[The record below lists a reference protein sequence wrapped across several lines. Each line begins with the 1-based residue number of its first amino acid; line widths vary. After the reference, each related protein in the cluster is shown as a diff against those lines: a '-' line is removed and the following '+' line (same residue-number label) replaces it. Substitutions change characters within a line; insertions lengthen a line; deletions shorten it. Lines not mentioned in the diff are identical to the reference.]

1 VAVTHI
7 WVDSPASAAGGRA
20 LWGIPKELG
29 TFRVEAGAGFETN
42 LTAKNGS
49 IASFQFVRR
58 VALPSR
64 WRIAGRTAQTL
75 EGRLKLTTFRAL
87 GRVQFGRG
95 TWDFKESGP
104 LRFLR
109 ERKPLLSL
117 RFEHMMVRFGNRS
130 AS

>member
-1 VAVTHI
+1 M
-7 WVDSPASAAGGRA
+7 
-20 LWGIPKELG
+20 
-29 TFRVEAGAGFETN
+29 EAGAGFETS
-42 LTAKNGS
+42 LMAKSGS
-49 IASFQFVRR
+49 IAFFQFVRR
-58 VALPSR
+58 VALPGR

-117 RFEHMMVRFGNRS
+117 RFEHMMVRFGTRS
-130 AS
+130 ARRSSKDVMLNSTDSAAVYSHRCSAEA